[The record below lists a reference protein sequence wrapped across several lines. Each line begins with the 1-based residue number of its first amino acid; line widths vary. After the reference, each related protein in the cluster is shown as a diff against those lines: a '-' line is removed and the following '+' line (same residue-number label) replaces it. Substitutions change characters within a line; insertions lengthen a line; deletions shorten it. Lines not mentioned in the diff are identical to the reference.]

1 LNAKDEPKVPTDLY
15 YTKDHEWAKVEPD
28 GNISVGVTDY
38 AQRRLHEVVFVDL
51 PRPGANVGRGGL
63 LGTVES
69 VKAVAEVF
77 SPVTGQVIEV
87 NEVLT
92 KSPELTNQDPYGK
105 GWVAKIKPNNLQE
118 DLVRLLTAQQY
129 LALQASAKH

>member
-1 LNAKDEPKVPTDLY
+1 MSAKDEPKVPTDLY
-15 YTKDHEWAKVEPD
+15 YTKDHEWARIEPD
-28 GNISVGVTDY
+28 GNVSVGVTDY

-51 PRPGANVGRGGL
+51 PRSGAMVGKGGL

-77 SPVTGQVIEV
+77 SPVSGQVIEV
-87 NEVLT
+87 NEALM

-105 GWVAKIKPNNLQE
+105 GWVAKVKPNNLQE

-129 LALQASAKH
+129 LALQAGAKH

>member
-1 LNAKDEPKVPTDLY
+1 MSGKDEPKVPTDLY
-15 YTKDHEWAKVEPD
+15 YTKDHEWAKIEPD
-28 GNISVGVTDY
+28 GNVLVGVTDY

-51 PRPGANVGRGGL
+51 PRPGANVGRRGL

-77 SPVTGQVIEV
+77 SPVAGQVIEV
-87 NEVLT
+87 NEALT

-105 GWVAKIKPNNLQE
+105 GWIAKIKPTNLQE

>member
-1 LNAKDEPKVPTDLY
+1 MDIY
-15 YTKDHEWAKVEPD
+15 YTKDHEWAKIEPD
-28 GNISVGVTDY
+28 GNVSVGVTDY

-51 PRPGANVGRGGL
+51 PRPGSNVGRGGL

-105 GWVAKIKPNNLQE
+105 GWVAKIRPNNLQE